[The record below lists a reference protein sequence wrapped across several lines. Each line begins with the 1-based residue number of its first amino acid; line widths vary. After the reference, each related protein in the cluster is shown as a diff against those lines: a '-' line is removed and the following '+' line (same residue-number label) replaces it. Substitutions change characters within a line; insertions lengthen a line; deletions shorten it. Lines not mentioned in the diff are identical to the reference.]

1 MCGILGALF
10 LEYDEVVH
18 EAVEHGCRLLKHRGP
33 DGSGIWKDTDAGVIL
48 GHVRLSILDLSEA
61 GYQPMKSHCG
71 RYQIVFNGEIYNHL
85 ELREKLNSSSYNKWI
100 GHSDT
105 ETLLTCISEWG
116 LDKTLES
123 ITGMFVFAIWDQETK
138 MLYLARDRFGEKP
151 LYYGWVKDVFVFGS
165 ELKIFKKFP
174 FWENSISVNALSLFL
189 RYNYIPAP
197 HSIYNNIWKLPA
209 GSYLKVSKIDLVNH
223 SCNKPIK
230 YWDACKV
237 ALQASEN
244 QYIFKKDS
252 EAIDSLDSVLQ
263 KSIKAQMLSD
273 VPVGAFLSGGIDS
286 SMIVA
291 LMQKQSNLPVKTFSI
306 GFSDNNYNE
315 AVYANDV
322 ATHLGTDHTELMV
335 SPSDALNV
343 IPKLSHIY
351 DEPFAD
357 SSQIPTYLLA
367 SLTKRDV
374 TVALSGDAGDELF
387 GGYTRY
393 QHAQSIFDKMKNIP
407 ASVKSIL
414 TGIEN
419 YIPKNYT
426 NQIIDSCSS
435 LFQQQNQVSY
445 SNKFNRFVK
454 LLKSINEI
462 DAYNELLAYWDPSD
476 ILKNGSD
483 LKVESSSIPLSL
495 NPIDQMM
502 LFDTINYLP
511 DDILVKVDRAAMA
524 VSLETRV
531 PFLDHKVYE
540 FAWRLPFDY
549 KNRGGNTK
557 WLLRQLLYRYVPE
570 NLIDRPKMGF
580 GVPIDSW
587 LRGPLKD
594 WAANL
599 LDERKINE
607 QGFFKSEVISK
618 RWNEHISGKKNW
630 HFQLWTVLMFQQWY
644 EYQLEKSV

>member
-1 MCGILGALF
+1 MCGILGALS
-10 LEYDEVVH
+10 LENNEEVH
-18 EAVEHGCRLLKHRGP
+18 EAVKQGCRLLKHRGP
-33 DGSGIWKDTDAGVIL
+33 DGSGIWKDTDAGVIF
-48 GHVRLSILDLSEA
+48 GHARLAILDLSQA
-61 GYQPMKSHCG
+61 GYQPMQSHCE
-71 RYQIVFNGEIYNHL
+71 RYHIIFNGEIYNHL
-85 ELREKLNSSSYNKWI
+85 ELREKLDNRTYNKWI

-105 ETLLTCISEWG
+105 ETLLACISEWG

-123 ITGMFVFAIWDQETK
+123 ITGMFVFAMWDHETK
-138 MLYLARDRFGEKP
+138 QLYLVRDRFGEKP
-151 LYYGWVKDVFVFGS
+151 LYYGWVKDSFVFGS
-165 ELKIFKKFP
+165 ELKIFKVFP
-174 FWENSISVNALSLFL
+174 FWENSINVNALSLFL

-197 HSIYNNIWKLPA
+197 YSIYDNIWKLPA
-209 GSYLKVSKIDLVNH
+209 GSYLKVSKNDLINH
-223 SCNKPIK
+223 SCDNPIK

-237 ALQASEN
+237 AVHASEN
-244 QYIFKKDS
+244 QLRFKDDS
-252 EAIDSLDSVLQ
+252 EAIDSLDSILQ
-263 KSIKAQMLSD
+263 KSVKAQMLSD

-291 LMQKQSNLPVKTFSI
+291 LMQKQSSVPVKTFSI
-306 GFSDNNYNE
+306 GFKDNNYNE
-315 AVYANDV
+315 AVYAKDV
-322 ATHLGTDHTELMV
+322 ATYLGTDHTELMV

-343 IPKLSHIY
+343 IPKLPLIY

-367 SLTKRDV
+367 KLTRQEV
-374 TVALSGDAGDELF
+374 TVSLSGDAGDELF

-393 QHAQSIFDKMKNIP
+393 QHTQNIVNKLKNVP
-407 ASVKSIL
+407 TSVKSIVS
-414 TGIEN
+414 GIEN
-419 YIPKNYT
+419 CIPKKYT
-426 NQIIDSCSS
+426 NQIIDSFSS
-435 LFQQQNQVSY
+435 LFQQQFQISY

-454 LLKSINEI
+454 LLNSKNEI
-462 DAYNELLAYWDPSD
+462 DAYNELLAYWDPSEIMNNETD
-476 ILKNGSD
+476 R
-483 LKVESSSIPLSL
+483 KVDSFSIPLSL
-495 NPIDQMM
+495 NAIEQMM

-524 VSLETRV
+524 VSLETRI

-540 FAWRLPFDY
+540 FAWQLPFEY
-549 KNRGGNTK
+549 KIRNGNSK

-594 WAANL
+594 WAADL
-599 LDERKINE
+599 LDESKIRQ

-618 RWNEHISGKKNW
+618 RWNEHISGRRNW

-644 EYQLEKSV
+644 EYQLK

>member
-1 MCGILGALF
+1 MCGILGALS
-10 LEYDEVVH
+10 LNNNEVVNQ
-18 EAVEHGCRLLKHRGP
+18 AVEQGCTLLKHRGP

-48 GHVRLSILDLSEA
+48 GHVRLAILDLSEA
-61 GYQPMKSHCG
+61 GYQPMQSHCK

-85 ELREKLNSSSYNKWI
+85 ELRKKLDISNHNKWI

-105 ETLLTCISEWG
+105 ETLLVCISEWG

-123 ITGMFVFAIWDQETK
+123 ITGMFAFALWDNETK
-138 MLYLARDRFGEKP
+138 QLYLVRDRFGEKP
-151 LYYGWVKDVFVFGS
+151 LYYGWVNDSFVFGS
-165 ELKIFKKFP
+165 ELKIFKIFP
-174 FWENSISVNALSLFL
+174 FWKNSINTNALSLFL

-197 HSIYNNIWKLPA
+197 YSIYDNVWKLPA
-209 GSYLKVSKIDLVNH
+209 GSYLKVSKKDLVNH
-223 SCNKPIK
+223 SCDNTIK

-237 ALQASEN
+237 AVQASEN
-244 QYIFKKDS
+244 PFRFKDDT
-252 EAIDSLDSVLQ
+252 EAINSLDSILQ
-263 KSIKAQMLSD
+263 KSVNSQMLSD

-291 LMQKQSNLPVKTFSI
+291 LMQKQSSVPVKTFSI
-306 GFSDNNYNE
+306 GFKDNNYNE
-315 AVYANDV
+315 AVYAKDV
-322 ATHLGTDHTELMV
+322 ATYLGTDHTELMV

-343 IPKLSHIY
+343 IPKLPLIY

-367 SLTKRDV
+367 KLTRQEV
-374 TVALSGDAGDELF
+374 TVSLSGDAGDELF

-393 QHAQSIFDKMKNIP
+393 QHTQNIVNKLKNVP
-407 ASVKSIL
+407 TSVKSIVS
-414 TGIEN
+414 GIEN
-419 YIPKNYT
+419 CIPQKYT
-426 NQIIDSCSS
+426 NDIIDSFSS
-435 LFQQQNQVSY
+435 LFQQQFQTSY

-454 LLKSINEI
+454 LLNSKNEI
-462 DAYNELLAYWDPSD
+462 DAYNELLAYWDPSE
-476 ILKNGSD
+476 IMKNEID
-483 LKVESSSIPLSL
+483 RKVDSSSIPLSL
-495 NPIDQMM
+495 NAIEQMM

-524 VSLETRV
+524 VSLETRI

-540 FAWRLPFDY
+540 FAWQLPFQY
-549 KNRGGNTK
+549 KIRNGNSK

-594 WAANL
+594 WAADL
-599 LDERKINE
+599 LDESKIRK

-618 RWNEHISGKKNW
+618 RWNEHISGKRNW

-644 EYQLEKSV
+644 EYQLNSR

>member
-1 MCGILGALF
+1 MCGILGALS
-10 LEYDEVVH
+10 LKNNEVVNQ
-18 EAVEHGCRLLKHRGP
+18 AVEQGCTLLKHRGP
-33 DGSGIWKDTDAGVIL
+33 DGSGIWMDTDAGVIL
-48 GHVRLSILDLSEA
+48 GHVRLAILDLSEA
-61 GYQPMKSHCG
+61 GYQPMQSHCK

-85 ELREKLNSSSYNKWI
+85 ELRKKLDISTHNKWI

-105 ETLLTCISEWG
+105 ETLLVCISEWG

-123 ITGMFVFAIWDQETK
+123 ITGMFAFALWDHETK
-138 MLYLARDRFGEKP
+138 QLYLVRDRFGEKP
-151 LYYGWVKDVFVFGS
+151 LYYGWVNDSFVFGS
-165 ELKIFKKFP
+165 ELKIFKIFP
-174 FWENSISVNALSLFL
+174 FWENSINTKALSLFL

-197 HSIYNNIWKLPA
+197 YSIYDNVWKLPA
-209 GSYLKVSKIDLVNH
+209 GSYLKVSKKDLVNH
-223 SCNKPIK
+223 SCDNPIK

-237 ALQASEN
+237 AVQASEN
-244 QYIFKKDS
+244 PLQFKDDT
-252 EAIDSLDSVLQ
+252 EAIDALDSILQ
-263 KSIKAQMLSD
+263 KSVKAQMLSD

-291 LMQKQSNLPVKTFSI
+291 LMQKQSSVPVKTFSI
-306 GFSDNNYNE
+306 GFKDNNYNE
-315 AVYANDV
+315 AVYAKDV
-322 ATHLGTDHTELMV
+322 ATYLGTDHTELMV

-343 IPKLSHIY
+343 IPKLPLIY

-367 SLTKRDV
+367 KLTRQEV
-374 TVALSGDAGDELF
+374 TVSLSGDAGDELF

-393 QHAQSIFDKMKNIP
+393 QHTQNIVNKLKNVP
-407 ASVKSIL
+407 TSVKSIVS
-414 TGIEN
+414 GIEN
-419 YIPKNYT
+419 CIPKKYT
-426 NQIIDSCSS
+426 NQFIDSFSS
-435 LFQQQNQVSY
+435 LFQQQFQTSY

-454 LLKSINEI
+454 LLNSKNEI
-462 DAYNELLAYWDPSD
+462 DAYNELLAYWDPSE
-476 ILKNGSD
+476 IMKNETD
-483 LKVESSSIPLSL
+483 RKVDSSSIPLSL
-495 NPIDQMM
+495 NAIEQMM

-524 VSLETRV
+524 VSLETRI

-540 FAWRLPFDY
+540 FAWQLPFQY
-549 KNRGGNTK
+549 KIRNGNSK

-594 WAANL
+594 WAADL
-599 LDERKINE
+599 LDESKIRE
-607 QGFFKSEVISK
+607 QGFFKAEVISK
-618 RWNEHISGKKNW
+618 RWNDHITGRRNW

-644 EYQLEKSV
+644 EYQLK